1 MVIFYMYKDRKKI
14 YAELEK
20 KLDSKVLLYVT
31 GDKPNAETQIAQ
43 DVIDLFINHLDTIGV
58 TRKISLILYTRGGDT
73 VRHGT

>member
-1 MVIFYMYKDRKKI
+1 MYKDRKKI